1 MDFMLLEPSSKD
13 SYIVLL
19 LSRLVALYL
28 LASLLVIPST
38 AFAIAPAITT
48 STVIS
53 NGASSPFVYVN
64 GVNFASGI
72 SKFDFN
78 VDIGTTGLVFDSIGF
93 IDSKHLRFVF
103 NGIAAS
109 GTLTIQANISAF
121 DPAVDAASNTLS
133 ITVPVQMI
141 SQTIDFLTPLPMKI
155 DDKDQALNLTATS
168 GLPLTVISNTPSV
181 CSIILN
187 KVHGIAPGTCSIKA
201 SQTGNTIYSPAQ
213 EIVKSFEIT
222 SVTPTS
228 NIPPATSNP
237 VATKLGSFQ
246 YFHDAPLGGYVNIY
260 VASKDP
266 SQSTKTHLQLLVP
279 SRATVGPAV
288 FLISAFSSD
297 ADSAKGYFVVKVLL
311 IDKDGVAINYVS
323 GAYEIK
329 MQVGA
334 ADSALY
340 WSSTGETWQKISESE
355 SEFLP
360 NDSHAIFFHEKDGT
374 LAVLTDQLGIF
385 GYRKEQAAL
394 TISSPPTVLTV
405 KGQIS
410 IKSSGGSGSGSVS
423 FGTTTA
429 TICAITPGGL
439 VTGLSTGKCLI
450 TATKSGSGVFVDT
463 LSNRLTLEINDS
475 LLSATYTGVSSAT
488 AKKPTPTTKGRCDS
502 FSYAITT
509 APSRVQ
515 ANFCPE
521 DAGKVAILYNRL
533 NASTRKWVDKKVGR
547 AIIDATGT
555 AVFKVSLATSKSQF
569 LHVFVNGQH
578 LL

>member
-1 MDFMLLEPSSKD
+1 MLLVHKSED
-13 SYIVLL
+13 GFITLQ
-19 LSRLVALYL
+19 LSRLVALCL
-28 LASLLVIPST
+28 LATFLVIPSS

-48 STVIS
+48 TTVIS

-72 SKFDFN
+72 NKFDFN
-78 VDIGTTGLVFDSIGF
+78 VDIGSTGLVFDSIGF

-103 NGIAAS
+103 QGIASA
-109 GTLTIQANISAF
+109 GTLTIQAYVSAF
-121 DPAVDAASNTLS
+121 DPAADAVSNTLS

-141 SQTIDFLTPLPMKI
+141 SQTIDLLTPMPMKI
-155 DDKDQALNLTATS
+155 GDKDQALNLTATS

-181 CSIILN
+181 CSIVLN
-187 KVHGIAPGTCSIKA
+187 KVHGMAPGTCSIRA
-201 SQTGNTIYSPAQ
+201 SQAGNTVYSPALDV
-213 EIVKSFEIT
+213 VKSFEI
-222 SVTPTS
+222 SAVTPASS
-228 NIPPATSNP
+228 NPPAAPNP

-246 YFHDAPLGGYVNIY
+246 YFPDAPLGGYVDIY
-260 VASKDP
+260 VASKDQ
-266 SQSTKTHLQLLVP
+266 SQPTATHLQLLVP

-297 ADSAKGYFVVKVLL
+297 VDTAKGYFVAKVLL
-311 IDKDGVAINYVS
+311 IDKDGVPINYVS

-329 MQVGA
+329 MPVGA

-385 GYRKEQAAL
+385 GYREEQAPV
-394 TISSPPTVLTV
+394 TIASPSTVLKV

-410 IKSSGGSGSGSVS
+410 IKSSGGSGLGSLN

-429 TICAITPGGL
+429 TICTITPGGL
-439 VTGLSTGKCLI
+439 VTGLSAGKCLI
-450 TATKSGSGVFVDT
+450 TATKSGSGVFVDA
-463 LSNRLTLEINDS
+463 LSNRLTLEIKDS
-475 LLSATYTGVSSAT
+475 VLSATDSVGSSTAT
-488 AKKPTPTTKGRCDS
+488 KKPTTTSKGRCDS
-502 FSYAITT
+502 FSYSITT

-521 DAGKVAILYNRL
+521 DVGKVAILYNRL
-533 NASTRKWVDKKVGR
+533 NASTRKWVDKKVGS

-555 AVFKVSLATSKSQF
+555 AVFKVSLAISKSQF